1 MKLVVVVSSGER
13 LEMHSGVWQR
23 VLLENTEFLSQSSV
37 DIVVPHISSDS
48 GISADAQPGY
58 SEHQLG
64 LAVDVFDASNEK
76 EFTSNSNYRKYV
88 KWLQNNAHIYGWT
101 QSYQK

>member
-48 GISADAQPGY
+48 GISADAQTPSVLHLGIVSTSSDSQSTY
-58 SEHQLG
+58 SMRAMRESSR
-64 LAVDVFDASNEK
+64 AIATIANM
-76 EFTSNSNYRKYV
+76 
-88 KWLQNNAHIYGWT
+88 
-101 QSYQK
+101 